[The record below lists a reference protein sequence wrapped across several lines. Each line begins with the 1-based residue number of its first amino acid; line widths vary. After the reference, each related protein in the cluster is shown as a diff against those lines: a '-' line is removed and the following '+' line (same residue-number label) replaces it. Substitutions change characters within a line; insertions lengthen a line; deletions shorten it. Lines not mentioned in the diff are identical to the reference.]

1 MKVLKLAIYLLS
13 LSALVGACSQADK
26 TQCECLSQAQKV
38 NRLSTKIWSAKA
50 TQQDSILLKEALI
63 KKEKLC
69 KSLQES
75 APEAL
80 HQLKSTCQQ

>member
-13 LSALVGACSQADK
+13 LSALLGACSQADK

-69 KSLQES
+69 KALQEA
-75 APEAL
+75 APESV
-80 HQLKSTCQQ
+80 QKLKSTCPQ

>member
-1 MKVLKLAIYLLS
+1 MKVLKLAIYLLC
-13 LSALVGACSQADK
+13 LSTVVGACSQVDK

-38 NRLSTKIWSAKA
+38 NRLSTKIWSSRAS
-50 TQQDSILLKEALI
+50 QRDSILLKEALT

-69 KSLQES
+69 KKLQES

-80 HQLKSTCQQ
+80 HQLKSICQQ